1 MHECYVSIVYV
12 YTLVNAFQQNAGLG
26 LYRRIQCLKTELCT
40 VCYE

>member
-12 YTLVNAFQQNAGLG
+12 YTLVNAFQQNAGL
-26 LYRRIQCLKTELCT
+26 YRRIQCLKTELCI